1 MNEKRKKV
9 PEIYNLRHFFIFY
22 TPPNRNTTPTAA
34 ERPMNTMGCHFFVN
48 FTQLVSTSSTAA
60 SARPIQLT
68 VPSQE
73 NRIKSMI
80 CS

>member
-1 MNEKRKKV
+1 
-9 PEIYNLRHFFIFY
+9 
-22 TPPNRNTTPTAA
+22 
-34 ERPMNTMGCHFFVN
+34 MGCHFFVS

-73 NRIKSMI
+73 NRIKRESGTAVLVTRRSTCKTTPAQAAPI
-80 CS
+80 RPLEAGRRP